1 MGKSVVAVV
10 GRPNTG
16 KSTFFNKVTGKRIS
30 IVDDME
36 GVTRDRIYCDV
47 EWSSREFTLIDT
59 GGIELDNKEEIWSKI
74 REQIDIAIDLADVI
88 VLFFDGKKGLLK
100 DDFEVVSILRKSNKP
115 IIGVVNKLD
124 NNEIENMY
132 DFYQLGLD
140 DLVGISAEQSKGIGD
155 LLDEIVKFI
164 PKNIDYTEEKNEPL
178 SIAIVGKPNVGK
190 SSITNKILGYDR
202 MIVQNKPGTTRDSI
216 DTPFK
221 YNKKDYSIID
231 TAGMR
236 KYKKIDESVE
246 YYSVVRSMAAIK
258 RADVCL
264 IVIDASE
271 EISEQDIRICG
282 YVHEEGKP
290 SVILVN
296 KWDKLKQEDKDINK
310 FKQKL
315 QQSLKF
321 MDYMDVLF
329 VSAETGQRLNRIME
343 EVEVVYQESTKRIST
358 GILNDTIREAVLV
371 NEPPFTQGKRLKVLY
386 ATQTSQAP
394 PTFVIFVNH
403 SDIIHFSYK
412 RYLENSIRKA
422 FEFKG
427 TPIRLI
433 FRDRDE
439 DKI

>member
-16 KSTFFNKVTGKRIS
+16 KSTFFNKVIGKRIS